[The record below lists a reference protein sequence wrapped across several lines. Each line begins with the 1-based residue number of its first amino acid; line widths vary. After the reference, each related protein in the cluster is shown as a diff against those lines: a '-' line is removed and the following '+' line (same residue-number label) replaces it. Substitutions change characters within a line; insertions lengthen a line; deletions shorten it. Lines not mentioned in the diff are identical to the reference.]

1 MEPQTVAIGL
11 GLVVSLLFTEAFGLA
26 AGRMIVPGYFALQFH
41 RPLDVAVT
49 LLVAFATYVVVFGI
63 SKFAIVYG
71 RRRIVL
77 MMLVGFLLGHVVR
90 TLLAPEGAWGAT
102 AGTRQPVFPGA
113 GSGAEESVICVIGY
127 IVPGLIALW
136 FDRQGTLET
145 VGTVLATS
153 AVVRLCLIVLGME
166 VLQ

>member
-1 MEPQTVAIGL
+1 
-11 GLVVSLLFTEAFGLA
+11 
-26 AGRMIVPGYFALQFH
+26 MIVPGYFALQFH
-41 RPLDVAVT
+41 RPLDVAAT
-49 LLVAFATYVVVFGI
+49 LVVAFATYAVVFGI

-77 MMLVGFLLGHVVR
+77 MMLVGFLLGHLVR
-90 TLLAPEGAWGAT
+90 TILTPADALGA
-102 AGTRQPVFPGA
+102 AGQ
-113 GSGAEESVICVIGY
+113 GAEGSVICVIGY
-127 IVPGLIALW
+127 IVPGLVALW

>member
-1 MEPQTVAIGL
+1 MEPQTTAIGL

-26 AGRMIVPGYFALQFH
+26 AGGMIVPGYFALQFH
-41 RPLDVAVT
+41 RPLDMAVT
-49 LLVAFATYVVVFGI
+49 LLVAFVTYLVVFAI
-63 SKFAIVYG
+63 SKHAIVYG

-77 MMLVGFLLGHVVR
+77 MMLFGFVLGHLAR
-90 TLLAPEGAWGAT
+90 TLLTPGETLGASGRAT
-102 AGTRQPVFPGA
+102 
-113 GSGAEESVICVIGY
+113 EENVICVIGY

-145 VGTVLATS
+145 VGTVLASS
-153 AVVRLCLIVLGME
+153 AVVRLCLVVLGME